1 MSEKNISILEA
12 AELSGKSVQTIRR
25 ALKSKKIK
33 FRRRS
38 TPQGFNY
45 LINKDSL
52 CAFYKIMDREEKI
65 LERKTQKIKLATPKI
80 NDEIMAVEVN
90 DFKTFVKMMEKL
102 INNHTEER
110 QNFLRLVDTLQE
122 KVFVLENQ
130 LNLLKGPALTGNTKW
145 YQFWK

>member
-38 TPQGFNY
+38 TPQGFSY
-45 LINKDSL
+45 LISRDSL
-52 CAFYKIMDREEKI
+52 CAFYKIMDREEKM
-65 LERKTQKIKLATPKI
+65 LERKPQKMKLSTPKI

-130 LNLLKGPALTGNTKW
+130 LNLLKDSAMAGDRKW